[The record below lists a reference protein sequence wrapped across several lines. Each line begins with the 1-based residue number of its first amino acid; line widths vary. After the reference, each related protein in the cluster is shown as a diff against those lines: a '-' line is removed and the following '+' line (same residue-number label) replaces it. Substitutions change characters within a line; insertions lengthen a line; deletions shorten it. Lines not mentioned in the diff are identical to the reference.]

1 MVLMDNTT
9 PLVASICIVLVGG
22 FGMGTLLISLTQ
34 TIQRSTSTDDASIDA
49 ETMQMFCGALGRSAG
64 VLAASNLF
72 LNQLQQHMA
81 RSPAL
86 AMTDFS
92 THAASVPLQISG
104 MHPMIQSAVVA
115 TYTAS
120 LHPVWIA
127 LSAACGAAL
136 VLSICFSRETKPP
149 TMTLPRASEL
159 E

>member
-1 MVLMDNTT
+1 
-9 PLVASICIVLVGG
+9 
-22 FGMGTLLISLTQ
+22 
-34 TIQRSTSTDDASIDA
+34 
-49 ETMQMFCGALGRSAG
+49 

-136 VLSICFSRETKPP
+136 VLSICFSRESKPP